1 MSDIHLIIPATPV
14 PTLESLAEKIGSMK
28 TAQQSEKSQE
38 VEEDSH
44 NSTFIVER
52 VDGRKVSGG

>member
-1 MSDIHLIIPATPV
+1 MPRSVERDTPV
-14 PTLESLAEKIGSMK
+14 PTLESLAEMSGSK
-28 TAQQSEKSQE
+28 ETAPESEKSME

-44 NSTFIVER
+44 NSTFIVAK

>member
-1 MSDIHLIIPATPV
+1 MDRLAAPV
-14 PTLESLAEKIGSMK
+14 PTLESLAEMSGSK
-28 TAQQSEKSQE
+28 ETAPESEKSLE

-44 NSTFIVER
+44 NSTFIVVK

>member
-1 MSDIHLIIPATPV
+1 MPMSVERATPV
-14 PTLESLAEKIGSMK
+14 PTLESLAEMSGSK
-28 TAQQSEKSQE
+28 ETAPESEKSLE

-44 NSTFIVER
+44 NSTFIVVK